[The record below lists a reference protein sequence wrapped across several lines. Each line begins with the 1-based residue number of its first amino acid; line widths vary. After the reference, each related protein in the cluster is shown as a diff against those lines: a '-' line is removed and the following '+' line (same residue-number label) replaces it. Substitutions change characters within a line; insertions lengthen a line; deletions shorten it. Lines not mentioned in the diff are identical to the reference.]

1 MTHSHDDGVTCDLA
15 HGTGSAG
22 APGRRVLVAVFAS
35 PVADCLLRFAADL
48 DYETHLYDPAA
59 APAHPGSPAAPASPP
74 PATPSPAAPSSAAP
88 SPAAPSGEPS
98 AAAPSS
104 SALSPAAFSSAA
116 PGPGLSGVP
125 ALQVLPE
132 LTGADV
138 VLTDHHR
145 PEIGPVLRDLLQSR
159 ARWIG
164 IMGSPR
170 HTAPHVAA
178 LTALGVP
185 EADIARVHRP
195 IGLNIGSRTPAE
207 IALATLAGLIADR
220 NHRPG
225 GFIF

>member
-59 APAHPGSPAAPASPP
+59 APPSGAPSA
-74 PATPSPAAPSSAAP
+74 AAPSSGAL
-88 SPAAPSGEPS
+88 S

-104 SALSPAAFSSAA
+104 SALAPAAPSSAA

-125 ALQVLPE
+125 ALKVLPE

-170 HTAPHVAA
+170 HPAPHVAA

-225 GFIF
+225 GFTF